1 MARRYSSSL
10 ILCATFILF
19 DLASAEWPGA
29 GGWGDGDW
37 NGRGNQWVDGDNDNN
52 NANGGYT
59 ADATNGFGL
68 GSLEGFNRA
77 SKILIAHAVMA
88 SLVWV

>member
-1 MARRYSSSL
+1 MASRYSSSL
-10 ILCATFILF
+10 ILCATLILF
-19 DLASAEWPGA
+19 DLVSAEWPGA
-29 GGWGDGDW
+29 GRWGDGDW
-37 NGRGNQWVDGDNDNN
+37 NGRGNPWFNGDDE
-52 NANGGYT
+52 NANGGNT